1 MTENPKFNGAFD
13 GVNVDSVP
21 DRAQTQFHPSA
32 FARYRY
38 AYPVVSRRAGGVS
51 LGVNLSQ
58 TQACNFRC
66 VYCEVD
72 RGETK
77 AQIARALETISPD
90 EASSRDV
97 TACARRPEGR
107 EIDMEVFHRELRELI
122 DATLSGE
129 LFKVPRFADVP
140 ARQRVL
146 RDVAFSGDGEPT
158 ASKYFPEAVK
168 SVVRARQE
176 SGYEPLKL
184 ILITNATRLQ
194 RPEIVAALDEFC
206 AANGEIWAK
215 LDAGNSALL
224 KTINRTAVPLET
236 ILENL
241 LFAAKRWR
249 VKLQTALF
257 EWRGRKPSEEDFGE
271 YCARVREI
279 LDAGGRF
286 VGAQLYTV
294 ARKPAEKEAVP
305 LSEAELDDYARRFE
319 SLTGLSAEVFYSK

>member
-1 MTENPKFNGAFD
+1 MTLSSSFNGAFD

-21 DRAQTQFHPSA
+21 DREQTQFHPSS
-32 FARYRY
+32 FAQYRY
-38 AYPVVSRRAGGVS
+38 VYPVVSRRTGGVS
-51 LGVNLSQ
+51 LGVNLST

-72 RGETK
+72 RGEK
-77 AQIARALETISPD
+77 KGQVARSLETISFED
-90 EASSRDV
+90 ASSRDV
-97 TACARRPEGR
+97 TNCARGHEGS
-107 EIDMEVFHRELRELI
+107 EIDLELFHRELRELI
-122 DATLSGE
+122 DTTLSGE
-129 LFKVPRFADVP
+129 LFKVPRFAEVP
-140 ARQRVL
+140 SSRRIL

-158 ASKYFPEAVK
+158 MSKVFPEAVR
-168 SVVRARQE
+168 SVVRVRQE
-176 SGYEPLKL
+176 SGYDPLKL

-194 RPEIVAALDEFC
+194 RPEIVMALDEFC

-236 ILENL
+236 ILGNL
-241 LFAAKRWR
+241 AFAAKRWR

-257 EWRGRKPSEEDFGE
+257 EWRGRKPSDEDFRE
-271 YCARVREI
+271 YCARVRGV

-294 ARKPAEKEAVP
+294 ARKPAEEEAIP
-305 LSEAELDDYARRFE
+305 LSDAELEDYARRFE

>member
-21 DRAQTQFHPSA
+21 DRSQTQFHPSA

-224 KTINRTAVPLET
+224 KTINRTVVPLET